1 MGDTVA
7 TEEEGGADG
16 PAVFLGETVT
26 PPPPPPLLP
35 ITTPPGGGARG
46 REEPWW
52 EEEAGPLAGLLPVG
66 VVWKQ
71 LRFIVMQFNPN
82 LKSFCQKLKIPTNF
96 YNFNTQVFILT
107 KNQQ

>member
-26 PPPPPPLLP
+26 PPPPLLP

-46 REEPWW
+46 REEP
-52 EEEAGPLAGLLPVG
+52 
-66 VVWKQ
+66 
-71 LRFIVMQFNPN
+71 
-82 LKSFCQKLKIPTNF
+82 
-96 YNFNTQVFILT
+96 
-107 KNQQ
+107 

>member
-46 REEPWW
+46 REEP
-52 EEEAGPLAGLLPVG
+52 
-66 VVWKQ
+66 
-71 LRFIVMQFNPN
+71 
-82 LKSFCQKLKIPTNF
+82 
-96 YNFNTQVFILT
+96 
-107 KNQQ
+107 